1 MVMGDVSTHGQDVFC
16 VSSPE
21 GGLSGPWAG
30 AVWGRL
36 EATAPYVPGKQI
48 QRWRREEQCEDK
60 CRWQVS
66 SKTVDTGSGSHRI
79 ILLCAVFAS
88 LVRQQRFLW
97 ASEARL

>member
-21 GGLSGPWAG
+21 GVLSGPWAG

-48 QRWRREEQCEDK
+48 QR
-60 CRWQVS
+60 
-66 SKTVDTGSGSHRI
+66 
-79 ILLCAVFAS
+79 
-88 LVRQQRFLW
+88 
-97 ASEARL
+97 